1 MALSP
6 FESLLNKP
14 QYQTA
19 GRSRFL
25 DQPSTNRTPVMPQG
39 GPLRN
44 NSQEGLLSLLNNNQ
58 VNMDAKSSFSQ
69 VDNSKL
75 QKVGESVFAPE
86 GMDLNFNELDEKD
99 INSLATDDPKKVTE
113 KAKSLYDGGGE
124 ITKILGA
131 LNKLSTGGKEVDKLY
146 RGLIQ
151 KSAPDPAKSKKMVK
165 DFFGTDPEKETPAWA
180 DAALAIGQSLLS
192 ADPSQT
198 GLQSL
203 GLALGEGGKAAKA
216 AKAKTSAKD
225 SAMMSLAFGVY
236 KEDKKSQTAL
246 LANYEKFKQKQAENT
261 TKLGKNLTDLLYKD
275 KTFNQNEQ
283 KAIADKI
290 TSTANLFQKEVRGEL
305 FQAIAKNRSIFD
317 GVSID
322 KIPQAIFAL
331 AKDSGIDTTETN
343 ASNFVKADVK
353 INDENQFNFFK
364 QKFPSQFQN
373 IEYDSTKSY
382 TIKGFTDKT
391 KTGAIQDNISQVSVS
406 FSNLNPNKTG
416 FLALLEAEKQLNKAI
431 FAEKDP
437 RKKGVLQA
445 ELKKV
450 KLKITDELT
459 PTDNRPEILKLQS
472 SLEELKKDPDGNAS
486 KIKQIEAKIA
496 KAIAQPDNRTAL
508 KKEQNDLTTL
518 EAEKK
523 SVSFGDPGRP
533 LDVINREIAE
543 VSGRI
548 KKLTEKTA
556 TNIQY
561 LGPDGS
567 FYNGPPGPGGLD
579 AVRDSRVQSELKKSQ
594 TGFVRAAYI
603 GDAILQNLA
612 KERGDSSVGAFQAL
626 GSFIEG
632 AKLQI
637 GNFGY
642 NMNAEQQA
650 KYDGSEKSINAL
662 ISGNSGKTSNIFQK
676 FKDAAKGNQNLMS
689 AIMDYAFALASSR
702 ETGKL
707 TDKDVAAALQTIG
720 GGNIADGDWFVNKD
734 KVINGVSNAINLSSN
749 DLGVRM
755 NLLYRDTRKMEEKNG
770 NTDLDQFRYDPI
782 KLIKEISSDPSLYE
796 RMYVG
801 KTDFALN
808 GLSYMKFN
816 KYQKAMGNDSNI
828 DPKPEAGG
836 GKTSKLSPDLL
847 GVKNTISG
855 LSQLLNNSNKSV
867 ADAAKE
873 QINKILLG
881 LSSEDSKLI
890 QEALK

>member
-1 MALSP
+1 MVMNP
-6 FESLLNKP
+6 FEMLLNNS
-14 QYQTA
+14 QYKTA
-19 GRSRFL
+19 GRSKFL
-25 DQPSTNRTPVMPQG
+25 DQGTGGANTSGLGNQRLVPFANVLQEPQQID
-39 GPLRN
+39 L
-44 NSQEGLLSLLNNNQ
+44 
-58 VNMDAKSSFSQ
+58 KSSFNQ
-69 VDNSKL
+69 VDNAEL
-75 QKVGESVFAPE
+75 EKVGKSVFAPE
-86 GMDLNFNELDEKD
+86 GMNVNFNELDNKD
-99 INSLATDDPKKVTE
+99 INSLATDNPEKVTE
-113 KAKSLYDGGGE
+113 KAKSFYDGGGE

-146 RGLIQ
+146 KGLIA
-151 KSAPDPAKSKKMVK
+151 KAEPDPAKAKKMVK

-192 ADPSQT
+192 ADPNKT
-198 GLQSL
+198 GLQTL

-216 AKAKTSAKD
+216 AKAKTKAKD
-225 SAMMSLAFGVY
+225 SAMMQLAFGVY

-246 LANYEKFKQKQAENT
+246 LANYEKFKQKQSENT

-290 TSTANLFQKEVRGEL
+290 TSTANLFRKEVRGDL
-305 FQAIAKNRSIFD
+305 FQAISKNKNIFD

-331 AKDSGIDTTETN
+331 AKESGIDTTETN

-391 KTGAIQDNISQVSVS
+391 KTGNIQDNISQVSVS
-406 FSNLNPNKTG
+406 SSNLNPTKSG
-416 FLALLEAEKQLNKAI
+416 FLALLDAEKQLNKAI
-431 FAEKDP
+431 FTEKDAT
-437 RKKGVLQA
+437 KKGVLQA
-445 ELKKV
+445 ELTSV
-450 KLKITDELT
+450 K
-459 PTDNRPEILKLQS
+459 
-472 SLEELKKDPDGNAS
+472 
-486 KIKQIEAKIA
+486 AKIN
-496 KAIAQPDNRTAL
+496 KEITQPDNRTAL
-508 KKEQNDLTTL
+508 KKEQNDLTSL
-518 EAEKK
+518 EQEKK
-523 SVSFGDPGRP
+523 NVSMGNPGRS
-533 LDVINREIAE
+533 LEVINREITE

-548 KKLTEKTA
+548 KKLTEETKG
-556 TNIQY
+556 NIVY
-561 LGPDGS
+561 MGPDGS
-567 FYNGPPGPGGLD
+567 FYSGPAEAGGID
-579 AVRDSRVQSELKKSQ
+579 EFKNKSVINEIEKSQ
-594 TGFVRAAYI
+594 VGFVRAAYI
-603 GDAILQNLA
+603 GDSILQNLA
-612 KERGDSSVGAFQAL
+612 KEIGDESVGAFQAL
-626 GSFIEG
+626 GNLIEG

-637 GNFGY
+637 GNFGFV
-642 NMNAEQQA
+642 MNAEQEA
-650 KYDGSEKSINAL
+650 KYDGDNIDAL
-662 ISGNSGKTSNIFQK
+662 ISGNSGKTSNIFK
-676 FKDAAKGNQNLMS
+676 RFKQAAGNNQNLMS
-689 AIMDYAFALASSR
+689 AVMDYAFALASSR

-749 DLGVRM
+749 ALGVRM
-755 NLLYRDTRKMEEKNG
+755 NQFYSKTRKMEEKRG

-782 KLIKEISSDPSLYE
+782 KLIKGLSPDTTLYE

-801 KTDFALN
+801 RTDFALN

-828 DPKPEAGG
+828 KNLPEGG
-836 GKTSKLSPDLL
+836 GGDETSKLSPDLL

-855 LSQLLNNSNKSV
+855 LSQLLNNSDKSV

-881 LSSEDSKLI
+881 LSSEDAKKLR
-890 QEALK
+890 EALK

>member
-1 MALSP
+1 MALNP
-6 FESLLNKP
+6 FETLLNNP
-14 QYQTA
+14 QYQTQ

-25 DQPSTNRTPVMPQG
+25 DQGTAGANAGLSDKRLVPFANVM
-39 GPLRN
+39 
-44 NSQEGLLSLLNNNQ
+44 QEPEIDL
-58 VNMDAKSSFSQ
+58 KSSFNN
-69 VDNSKL
+69 VDNAEL
-75 QKVGESVFAPE
+75 EKVGKSVFSPE
-86 GMDLNFNELDEKD
+86 GMNLNFNELDEKD
-99 INSLATDDPKKVTE
+99 INSLATDNPEKVTE

-146 RGLIQ
+146 KGLIQ
-151 KSAPDPAKSKKMVK
+151 KSAPDAAKSKKMVK
-165 DFFGTDPEKETPAWA
+165 DFFGTDAEKETPAWA

-192 ADPSQT
+192 ADPNQT

-216 AKAKTSAKD
+216 SKAKSSAKD
-225 SAMMSLAFGVY
+225 SAMMGLAFGVY

-283 KAIADKI
+283 KAIESSI
-290 TSTANLFQKEVRGEL
+290 TSTANLFPKEVRGEL
-305 FQAIAKNRSIFD
+305 FQSIAKNRNIFK

-322 KIPQAIFAL
+322 KIPEAIFAL
-331 AKDSGIDTTETN
+331 AKESGIETNETN
-343 ASNFVKADVK
+343 ASNFVKADIK

-373 IEYDSTKSY
+373 IVYDPAKSY

-391 KTGAIQDNISQVSVS
+391 KTGAIQDNISQVSIS
-406 FSNLNPNKTG
+406 SSNLNPNKTG
-416 FLALLEAEKQLNKAI
+416 FLALLDAEKQLNKAI

-437 RKKGVLQA
+437 RKRGVLQA
-445 ELKKV
+445 ELE
-450 KLKITDELT
+450 KLKAKINKEVT

-472 SLEELKKDPDGNAS
+472 SLEELKKDPAGNAS
-486 KIKQIEAKIA
+486 KIKQVEAKIA

-508 KKEQNDLTTL
+508 KKEQNDLTSL
-518 EAEKK
+518 EQEKK
-523 SVSFGDPGRP
+523 NVSMGDPGRP
-533 LDVINREIAE
+533 LEVINREITQ
-543 VSGRI
+543 VTDRI
-548 KKLTEKTA
+548 KKLTEQTKG
-556 TNIQY
+556 NFVY
-561 LGPDGS
+561 MGPDGS
-567 FYNGPPGPGGLD
+567 FYSGEAGPGGLD
-579 AVRDSRVQSELKKSQ
+579 EIKSKSIINEIEKSQ
-594 TGFVRAAYI
+594 VGFVRASYI

-626 GSFIEG
+626 GNLIEG

-637 GNFGY
+637 GNFGF
-642 NMNAEQQA
+642 NMSAEQQA
-650 KYDGSEKSINAL
+650 KYDGNNIDAL
-662 ISGNSGKTSNIFQK
+662 ISGNSGKTSNIFK
-676 FKDAAKGNQNLMS
+676 RFKEAAKGNQNLMS

-755 NLLYRDTRKMEEKNG
+755 NQFYSKTRKMEEKNG

-782 KLIKEISSDPSLYE
+782 KLIKRLSPDNTLYE

-816 KYQKAMGNDSNI
+816 KYQKAMGNDVNI
-828 DPKPEAGG
+828 DPKPEVGG
-836 GKTSKLSPDLL
+836 GETSTLSPDLL

-855 LSQLLNNSNKSV
+855 LTQLLNNSNKSV

-881 LSSEDSKLI
+881 LSSEDAEKLKK
-890 QEALK
+890 ALK